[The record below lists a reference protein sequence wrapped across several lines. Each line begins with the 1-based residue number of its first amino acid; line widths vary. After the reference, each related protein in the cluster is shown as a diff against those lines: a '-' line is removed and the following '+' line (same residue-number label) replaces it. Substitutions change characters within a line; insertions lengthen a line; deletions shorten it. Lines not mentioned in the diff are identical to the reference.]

1 MCNQLTLYSMNQ
13 SPVDPQVQLLLLQ
26 ALLARRDESNRNEV
40 YLSQTELEVLLQIP
54 RTSIELAVQR
64 GKLKLIN
71 STPQYSYNA
80 VLSAIEMREL
90 EPLVTKQTAIQE
102 TILQPLRAYND
113 LAVVAPKSELR
124 TIYALEAFS
133 LPEGKILEISLH
145 ELNGGRTLTF
155 TVDNK
160 DLVRARAIDDLELRF

>member
-1 MCNQLTLYSMNQ
+1 
-13 SPVDPQVQLLLLQ
+13 
-26 ALLARRDESNRNEV
+26 
-40 YLSQTELEVLLQIP
+40 
-54 RTSIELAVQR
+54 
-64 GKLKLIN
+64 
-71 STPQYSYNA
+71 
-80 VLSAIEMREL
+80 
-90 EPLVTKQTAIQE
+90 TAIQE

-124 TIYALEAFS
+124 TIYALESFS